1 MRDSRRE
8 SVGGK
13 GDGALRKR
21 ISPGE
26 TLTESHA
33 ALRLCGMSEMILG
46 IDLGT
51 TNSAVGVVDSGFPI
65 LLANEDGHRI
75 TPSAVWIGRDG
86 SIEVGAKA
94 LRRRALEP
102 DRVVTSIKRL
112 MGRRTREMV
121 EDFPVAIDAGADGQ
135 PRVLGKTPEE
145 ISAEILK
152 EMKRI
157 AEWRM
162 GVEIHKAVIT
172 VPAYFH
178 DAQRAATKRAGELA
192 GLEVVR
198 ILNEPTA
205 AALAY
210 GLDKLGEK
218 ARVAIYD
225 LGGGTF
231 DLSILEM
238 QDGVFQVLATHGDTR
253 LGGDD
258 LDALLLQWVMDRA
271 GMTEVDRTAQVR
283 LTSEAE
289 RVKLALSD
297 DERAVFRVPFYDGS
311 QSVELEITRQELEKV
326 AAPWLAKTLRL
337 CRQAM
342 ADAALKPEDL
352 SAVVIV
358 GGSTRMPAVRQA
370 VAELFGRE
378 ADVSQHPD
386 EAVALGAT
394 IQGGVLGGTLR
405 QMILLDVTPL
415 SLGIETFGGLMNVL
429 IPRNTT
435 IPCKAGEMFTNAA
448 DGQAAMQ
455 VRVLQGEREMARDNW
470 ELGNFDVPFSQSAKG
485 QARVGVQFRI
495 DENGILEALA
505 RDVSTG
511 IDTVVRIESAG
522 VNVDDAAVEAM
533 VSASVE
539 HAFQDMAER
548 IFTEAR
554 MKAEE
559 LLPAVE
565 AVLSQGLAQD
575 EERAEIESA
584 AAAVRAALVGG
595 AANPLKTAVHRLD
608 VATEALAARLVEQ
621 AMDAALDR
629 QLAGE

>member
-1 MRDSRRE
+1 
-8 SVGGK
+8 
-13 GDGALRKR
+13 
-21 ISPGE
+21 
-26 TLTESHA
+26 
-33 ALRLCGMSEMILG
+33 MSEIILG

-65 LLANEDGHRI
+65 LLANADGRRV

-86 SIEVGAKA
+86 TVETGEKA
-94 LRRRALEP
+94 LRRRTLEP

-112 MGRRTREMV
+112 MGRRADEV
-121 EDFPVAIDAGADGQ
+121 EEHFPVPVEAGNDGL
-135 PRVLGKTPEE
+135 PRVLGKSPEE
-145 ISAEILK
+145 ISTEILR

-162 GVEIHKAVIT
+162 ETPLTKAVIT

-210 GLDKLGEK
+210 GLDKLGDHS
-218 ARVAIYD
+218 RVAVYD

-238 QDGVFQVLATHGDTR
+238 RDGVFQVLATHGDTR

-258 LDALLLQWVMDRA
+258 LDALILRRIEERA
-271 GMTEVDRTAQVR
+271 GIGDTTGALRVR
-283 LTSEAE
+283 FMEEAE
-289 RVKLALSD
+289 RVKRALTD
-297 DERAVFRVPFYDGS
+297 QGEAVFRLPFYEGS
-311 QSVELEITRQELEKV
+311 HSIEQVLTRTELEAI
-326 AAPWLAKTLRL
+326 AAPWIGRTLRH
-337 CRQAM
+337 CRKAL

-352 SAVVIV
+352 QAVVLV
-358 GGSTRMPAVRQA
+358 GGSTRIPAVRRA
-370 VAELFGRE
+370 VADLFQRE
-378 ADVSQHPD
+378 PDVSQHPD
-386 EAVALGAT
+386 EAIALGAT
-394 IQGGVLGGTLR
+394 IQGGVMSGALR
-405 QMILLDVTPL
+405 QMVLLDVTPL

-448 DGQAAMQ
+448 DGQAAMR

-470 ELGNFDVPFSQSAKG
+470 ELGSFEVAFAPAAKG
-485 QARVGVQFRI
+485 RARMGVQFRI
-495 DENGILEALA
+495 DENGILEVLA

-511 IDTVVRIESAG
+511 RDTVVKLGNAA
-522 VNVDDAAVEAM
+522 VNVDDAAVESM
-533 VSASVE
+533 VFESVE
-539 HAFQDMAER
+539 HAFSDMAER
-548 IFTEAR
+548 VFTEAR
-554 MKAEE
+554 LKAEE

-565 AVLSQGLAQD
+565 AVLAQGLARGD
-575 EERAEIESA
+575 ERAEIEA
-584 AAAVRAALVGG
+584 AAGAVRAALATGS
-595 AANPLKTAVHRLD
+595 ANPLKAAVQRLD
-608 VATEALAARLVEQ
+608 SATEALAARLVEQ
-621 AMDAALDR
+621 ALDESLER
-629 QLAGE
+629 SMASTFPLAGHDGGS

>member
-1 MRDSRRE
+1 
-8 SVGGK
+8 
-13 GDGALRKR
+13 
-21 ISPGE
+21 
-26 TLTESHA
+26 
-33 ALRLCGMSEMILG
+33 MSELILG

-51 TNSAVGVVDSGFPI
+51 PNSAVGVVDSGFPI
-65 LLANEDGHRI
+65 LLANEDGRRI

-86 SIEVGAKA
+86 MIEVGAKA

-112 MGRRTREMV
+112 MGRRASEV
-121 EDFPVAIDAGADGQ
+121 EANFPVAVAAGGDGL
-135 PRVLGKTPEE
+135 PRVLGQTPEA
-145 ISAEILK
+145 ISAEILR

-162 GVEIHKAVIT
+162 GVAITKAVIT

-178 DAQRAATKRAGELA
+178 DGQRAATKRAGELA

-210 GLDKLGEK
+210 GLDKLDEK
-218 ARVAIYD
+218 ARVAVYD

-258 LDALLLQWVMDRA
+258 LDALILDRIVERA
-271 GMTEVDRTAQVR
+271 DVGEIDSAARVR
-283 LTSEAE
+283 LMAEAE
-289 RVKLALSD
+289 RVKLALS
-297 DERAVFRVPFYDGS
+297 ESEQAVFRVPFYDGS
-311 QSVELEITRQELEKV
+311 RSLEETITREELEKI
-326 AAPWLAKTLRL
+326 AAPWIAKTLRL
-337 CRQAM
+337 CRQAL
-342 ADAALKPEDL
+342 ADAVLKPEDL
-352 SAVVIV
+352 SAVVVV
-358 GGSTRMPAVRQA
+358 GGSTRMPAVRRA
-370 VAELFGRE
+370 VEELFGRE
-378 ADVSQHPD
+378 PDISQHPD
-386 EAVALGAT
+386 EAIALGAT
-394 IQGGVLGGTLR
+394 IQGGVLGGALR
-405 QMILLDVTPL
+405 QVILLDVTPL

-448 DGQAAMQ
+448 DGQAAMR
-455 VRVLQGEREMARDNW
+455 VRVLQGEREMAKDNW
-470 ELGNFDVPFSQSAKG
+470 ELGNFDVPFAPAAKG
-485 QARVGVQFRI
+485 QARVGVQFKI

-505 RDVSTG
+505 RDVATG
-511 IDTVVRIESAG
+511 IDTVIQIESAA
-522 VNVDDAAVEAM
+522 VNVDDIAVETM
-533 VSASVE
+533 VSESVE
-539 HAFQDMAER
+539 FAFTDMAER
-548 IFTEAR
+548 VFTEAR

-565 AVLSQGLAQD
+565 AVLSQGLAKD
-575 EERAEIESA
+575 DERAEIESA
-584 AAAVRAALVGG
+584 VVAVRNALAGG
-595 AANPLKTAVHRLD
+595 AANPLKAAVQRLD
-608 VATEALAARLVEQ
+608 AATEALAARLVEQ

-629 QLAGE
+629 QLGEGFDQ